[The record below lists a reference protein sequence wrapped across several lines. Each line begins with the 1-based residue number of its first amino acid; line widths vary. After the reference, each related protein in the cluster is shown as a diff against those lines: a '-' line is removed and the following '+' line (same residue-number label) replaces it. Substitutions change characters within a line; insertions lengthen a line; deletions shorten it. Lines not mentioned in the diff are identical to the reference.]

1 MSGVEEEEGA
11 AGPREPPA
19 PLGEGE
25 DRPRN
30 VPGAAIVPQPI
41 GGPIE
46 PAGRL
51 SRVLLNA
58 NRGITFGFLLGYLS
72 LAVHGTLE
80 YPRYA
85 PYYVGPW
92 VEPSTPPE
100 VEEVEY
106 WTKTVARHLAYSAEM
121 RIGSIAA
128 VLSDG
133 PVEPR
138 WIFER
143 LGDTDPSADPPR
155 RVIVRTRL
163 PRVDLILSP
172 EPGCAL
178 DLAGFAH
185 EVMERFNRQLD

>member
-1 MSGVEEEEGA
+1 MSEDEEQDA
-11 AGPREPPA
+11 ARPQGPPA
-19 PLGEGE
+19 PPGEDD

-30 VPGAAIVPQPI
+30 LRGAAIVPRPAP
-41 GGPIE
+41 GPIE
-46 PAGRL
+46 TPGRL

-58 NRGITFGFLLGYLS
+58 NRGVTFGFLLGYLS

-85 PYYVGPW
+85 RYYVGPW
-92 VEPSTPPE
+92 VEPAVRPE
-100 VEEVEY
+100 SDEVEY

-121 RIGSIAA
+121 RIGSMAA

-133 PVEPR
+133 AVEPR
-138 WIFER
+138 WILDR
-143 LGDTDPSADPPR
+143 LGDTDPNADPPR

-163 PRVDLILSP
+163 PRVDLILTP
-172 EPGCAL
+172 EPGCAI
-178 DLAGFAH
+178 DLFEFAH